1 MGRELPNTMQDLIQ
15 DMLVW
20 LATFFGV
27 SLALIC
33 AVRWGLKRVRQRR
46 LERLKE
52 IETRCRVVPDEL
64 GLPLFWK
71 TSPKSLETFDY
82 RVGRML
88 QWSLPAGCLAAG
100 AMWSMIGQ
108 DGWNWNGGAC
118 GVLAA
123 FVSLLVLTVWMNWRR
138 ETTMPRQSRQ
148 LALALRCWA
157 IRISAGVECRLALE
171 QTAKQLRRLD
181 PEIARHLAAGAANPD
196 GDLLQRAFHPCG
208 SGVAERL
215 ADIVAGR
222 TSDEPQ
228 VLLLR
233 QYRYAA
239 GGYIY
244 EIPAGR
250 LDGDETPAECAVRE
264 LKEETGCTAERL
276 EPLVTMFTTPGFT
289 DEVIHLFMATGLTH
303 GETAREADEF
313 ADLVMMRLSEAL
325 DLIRSG
331 DILDAKTVLGLLY
344 AAGFKTG

>member
-1 MGRELPNTMQDLIQ
+1 MMGREFPNTMQDLIQ

-52 IETRCRVVPDEL
+52 IEARCRVVPDEL
-64 GLPLFWK
+64 GLPLVWK

-148 LALALRCWA
+148 LVLALRCWA

-196 GDLLQRAFHPCG
+196 GDLLQQVFHPCG

-228 VLLLR
+228 VLLALADQLEGYYLNQVLSRTRYIEGWLKYPLVLCLVPAVNLLLFGPAIANLLEKFGTLR
-233 QYRYAA
+233 LP
-239 GGYIY
+239 G
-244 EIPAGR
+244 
-250 LDGDETPAECAVRE
+250 AVR
-264 LKEETGCTAERL
+264 A
-276 EPLVTMFTTPGFT
+276 PLQPDRAVM
-289 DEVIHLFMATGLTH
+289 DE
-303 GETAREADEF
+303 
-313 ADLVMMRLSEAL
+313 
-325 DLIRSG
+325 
-331 DILDAKTVLGLLY
+331 
-344 AAGFKTG
+344 